1 MAGHGAPQSLAYS
14 RSGCQG
20 SARWLGEVEGTMAR
34 LTGEEVWRRGR
45 QIGQVMNK
53 TTSSDLVTGN
63 NAMGARTRRA
73 YEKMD
78 IESNGEAFGAFYRVG
93 NG

>member
-1 MAGHGAPQSLAYS
+1 
-14 RSGCQG
+14 
-20 SARWLGEVEGTMAR
+20 MAR
-34 LTGEEVWRRGR
+34 LTREEVWRCGR
-45 QIGQVMNK
+45 QIRQVIK
-53 TTSSDLVTGN
+53 RTTSSNLVTGN